1 MGGAGGKNKFKV
13 VFEAT
18 LKNRIMICKVDLDIY
33 I

>member
-1 MGGAGGKNKFKV
+1 MWGAGGKNKLNA

-18 LKNRIMICKVDLDIY
+18 LKNRKMICKVDLDIY